1 MSFYNLNVLSESP
14 LTMTSRHECRLFN
27 WYHFA
32 SKRYDEWLLLFKD
45 ASGKQVV
52 ARFGNSRC
60 ASFFSQKKLNKFK
73 NGTRSILRS
82 SFAGA
87 PKKLRELRGQGHM
100 QHGALMK
107 LGLFGKQL
115 CLFCF
120 QLFAIYVSVC
130 EKPQLIEDSLSQ
142 FPLIVQM
149 HST

>member
-1 MSFYNLNVLSESP
+1 MLRF
-14 LTMTSRHECRLFN
+14 LFP
-27 WYHFA
+27 
-32 SKRYDEWLLLFKD
+32 KKIE
-45 ASGKQVV
+45 QV
-52 ARFGNSRC
+52 
-60 ASFFSQKKLNKFK
+60 QKWRKKHTKVQFRRR
-73 NGTRSILRS
+73 T
-82 SFAGA
+82 
-87 PKKLRELRGQGHM
+87 KKLRELRGQGHM

-149 HST
+149 FST